1 MKIHDKIHDVS
12 TNLGKNLLLTL
23 LLHVSLSRN
32 ALSLSKNRK
41 NIKKI
46 EEEYLKNQ
54 RKAIYFVES
63 VPFA

>member
-23 LLHVSLSRN
+23 LLHV
-32 ALSLSKNRK
+32 SLSKNRK